1 LIEDY
6 LSKEKSSLGIV
17 ANIAATS
24 ERDFEQGLGD
34 SIRQIGATFQDIIS
48 IILIGT
54 KVVLV
59 IHTKKTI
66 IQLICVYCLIA
77 FLLVLLLCARRIVQY
92 MHYIHVYMN
101 SQHMLN
107 TDISIQVFF
116 DTPKNARK
124 TRKLVTFEDRS

>member
-1 LIEDY
+1 MIEDY

-92 MHYIHVYMN
+92 MHIYMFILTVN
-101 SQHMLN
+101 
-107 TDISIQVFF
+107 IC
-116 DTPKNARK
+116 
-124 TRKLVTFEDRS
+124 